1 MKKKNLMMVL
11 ALTLALGVGATAYAD
26 SATTTANTNNPTSL
40 CQGSG
45 LRGITGKKGYD
56 FMTSLLKEKFGIEE
70 TEIIEGRAAGK
81 TMYDLVSE
89 KGITAEEFKS
99 TMVEEKIKSIDE
111 AINNGSVT
119 KEQGEAIK
127 AKIEENSAACTTP
140 GEGQKGKGNG
150 NMVGENGQR
159 RGAGKGMGN
168 GAGMKSGARGTC
180 QNLGS
185 GN

>member
-11 ALTLALGVGATAYAD
+11 TLTLALGACATAYASSD
-26 SATTTANTNNPTSL
+26 TTTPSNSNYAV

-45 LRGITGKKGYD
+45 LRGITGVKGYD
-56 FMTSLLKEKFGIEE
+56 FMTNLLKEKFGIEE
-70 TEIIEGRAAGK
+70 TTITEGRAAGK

-111 AINNGSVT
+111 AINSGSVT

-127 AKIEENSAACTTP
+127 ARIEENSAPCTTP
-140 GEGQKGKGNG
+140 GEGEKGKGNG
-150 NMVGENGQR
+150 NIGGENGQR

-168 GAGMKSGARGTC
+168 GAGMKGVNRGTC
-180 QNLGS
+180 GNLS
-185 GN
+185 NGN